1 MISSLEVINGMNY
14 KIVLKIIGNVLV
26 YEALL
31 LLLPF
36 AIALT
41 YSGEDANSF
50 LITIAITLIVALV
63 LRNIKIKDKSM
74 YAKEGFLTVGLAW
87 IAIAAFGALPF
98 VISGSIPSY
107 IDAFF
112 ETVSGFTTTGATI
125 LTEVESL
132 PKGILFWRS
141 LTHWIGGMGFLIFVL
156 ALVPTIGSNSIH
168 LLKAESPGPNP
179 GKIVPKIRETA
190 KILYII
196 YLVLTI
202 IQTILLILSGLSVYD
217 SVIHALG
224 TAGTGGFSNMNLSVG
239 AFNNP
244 AAEWIITIFMII
256 FGVNFSLYFQLIKGN
271 IKGFFKNEELKY
283 YLLIVLVSI
292 VFIAINI
299 IDFNNGNIGLSI
311 RQSSFQVASIIS
323 TTGYATTDFNLWPSL
338 SKTIIM
344 ILMIVGA
351 MAGST
356 AGGIKTIRLV
366 IMMKAIRRGID
377 KILHPKRIQSV
388 KVDGKVVDE
397 ETISGVLLFIGAYSV
412 IYLIALFIVSFD
424 GFDLVSNITAV
435 LTAISNVGPGLEMVG
450 PVGNFS
456 AFSNL
461 SKIVLSFCMLA
472 GRLEIY
478 PMLIMFSKSIWKRT
492 Y

>member
-366 IMMKAIRRGID
+366 IMLKAVRRGID

-388 KVDGKVVDE
+388 KIDGKVVDE
-397 ETISGVLLFIGAYSV
+397 ETISGVLLFIAAYSV

-424 GFDLVSNITAV
+424 GFDLVTNITSV

-450 PVGNFS
+450 PMGNFS
-456 AFSNL
+456 NFSKL